1 MDITT
6 KERNEQFIKTSV
18 YEVMLRF
25 MDTDRSEQSQ
35 GTTVVEAR
43 KEVAHTVEDKVD
55 VDVLK
60 NRLSP
65 ELVICDM
72 AANTKDEAILE
83 LVDLISTSDSIVDKQ
98 LLLDD
103 ILQREEKMSTGME
116 HGIAFPH
123 AKSDGVKHLTVAIGR
138 KKSGIDFD
146 SLDSLPARIF
156 VLIASPKDET
166 SPHLQVLSAVSGVLS
181 QEENRNK
188 IMEARNAEE
197 ILRVFNG

>member
-1 MDITT
+1 
-6 KERNEQFIKTSV
+6 
-18 YEVMLRF
+18 
-25 MDTDRSEQSQ
+25 
-35 GTTVVEAR
+35 
-43 KEVAHTVEDKVD
+43 
-55 VDVLK
+55 
-60 NRLSP
+60 
-65 ELVICDM
+65 
-72 AANTKDEAILE
+72 
-83 LVDLISTSDSIVDKQ
+83 
-98 LLLDD
+98 
-103 ILQREEKMSTGME
+103 ME